1 MITEDNND
9 PPHLLVV
16 RDELAALLKPGLAVR
31 QTGEVDTSQVR
42 SLHGGV
48 GGQQPQVAQ
57 GDPVRPGRELVVR
70 QERLQPAEDLLQVV
84 ELVLARLVATLEHH
98 GVDALSIGLVRSGQ
112 VRSVIMIIVVLHS
125 QTDRLVLTNTLKL
138 KL

>member
-1 MITEDNND
+1 MITED

-16 RDELAALLKPGLAVR
+16 RDELAALLKPGLTVWQA
-31 QTGEVDTSQVR
+31 GEVDIGQLS

-48 GGQQPQVAQ
+48 GGQQRQVPQ
-57 GDPVRPGRELVVR
+57 GDAVRPGRELVVSH
-70 QERLQPAEDLLQVV
+70 ELLQPAEDLLQVV

-112 VRSVIMIIVVLHS
+112 VSDHDNCS
-125 QTDRLVLTNTLKL
+125 FTFAD
-138 KL
+138 